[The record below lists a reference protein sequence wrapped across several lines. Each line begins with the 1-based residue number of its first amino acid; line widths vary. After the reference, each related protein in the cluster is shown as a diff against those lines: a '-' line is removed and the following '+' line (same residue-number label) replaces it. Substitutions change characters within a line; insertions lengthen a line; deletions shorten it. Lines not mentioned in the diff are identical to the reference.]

1 VHSSIYLNRNHKVS
15 IADGLQKKWLVM
27 RHLFHITIILTQ
39 LTHSMKQNHS
49 WEANSHSTSQE
60 TLHLSWN
67 LKVHYSVYKSPSWA
81 KYIHFILSHPISP
94 RSILILSSHQ

>member
-1 VHSSIYLNRNHKVS
+1 MAVTVECYENPHLCEAGSEQHTFIQLPHPLQEFVNIWPLKNVHLVHSSIYLNRNHKVS

-49 WEANSHSTSQE
+49 
-60 TLHLSWN
+60 
-67 LKVHYSVYKSPSWA
+67 
-81 KYIHFILSHPISP
+81 
-94 RSILILSSHQ
+94 